1 MGWMGADASL
11 VQELQDGNVRI
22 QQDGVVVGMWR
33 MIAEIYEGKE
43 WTAMVSG
50 RLHGDGNR
58 QALGLNYQEKISESQ
73 LQLFGHTALSGS

>member
-1 MGWMGADASL
+1 
-11 VQELQDGNVRI
+11 
-22 QQDGVVVGMWR
+22 

-73 LQLFGHTALSGS
+73 LQLVGHTELSGS